1 MVRDWAT
8 FALGSGKFVEN
19 GVWRYHDSPEIRA
32 ALRGRL
38 KDTYEEA
45 RREAVWGLARRKDP
59 LGLKLLLGHLQS
71 ESSWSGDK
79 DAAEEILGA
88 TSDTPIEELCQGLR
102 ELFGAKL

>member
-88 TSDTPIEELCQGLR
+88 TSETPIEELCQGLR